1 MGQARR
7 DVVSS
12 GMAPYHTLKA
22 WQHAER
28 LAAECAKAAKR
39 FPAYEQGALADQ
51 LRRAAYSAPLN
62 IAEGSTRRGSR
73 EFRKFLDTANSSI
86 AEVETALLLARELEY
101 LSPGEYD
108 RIAAIATEA
117 GKTLFGL
124 LRKMSDGVRSPRP

>member
-1 MGQARR
+1 
-7 DVVSS
+7 
-12 GMAPYHTLKA
+12 MAPYHTLKA

-28 LAAECAKAAKR
+28 LAIECVKAAKQ

-62 IAEGSTRRGSR
+62 IAEGCTRRGSR

-101 LSPGEYD
+101 LSPAEHE
-108 RIAAIATEA
+108 RISAIATEA
-117 GKTLFGL
+117 GKTVFGL